1 MECLI
6 RITVAAAPLCIC
18 VSFCICRHVH
28 LLVYCTILRTAYPS
42 DPEIAFS
49 DPMGAN
55 TSSTCY
61 LYTNVSLYVSLSSAQ
76 PSPREAAAV
85 SSLSNQPGFRHL
97 HLLQVRVSTFF
108 NANYISLIQLLEI
121 FYGVISDIVTIYTA
135 LNHQN

>member
-1 MECLI
+1 MSKTSSSSKRQNLLFTKCICLCLVMECLI

-61 LYTNVSLYVSLSSAQ
+61 LYTNVSLYVSLYLYLYLYSFHQHNLLHGKLLLSQ
-76 PSPREAAAV
+76 V
-85 SSLSNQPGFRHL
+85 SQIS
-97 HLLQVRVSTFF
+97 QVFATST
-108 NANYISLIQLLEI
+108 SCK
-121 FYGVISDIVTIYTA
+121 
-135 LNHQN
+135 